1 MLKFEFQ
8 LLATDAEVKQ
18 VAALL
23 DGLGEPWMPK
33 TLPPWSDR
41 GLELLAIL
49 IGIYLGES
57 FRKLRQSIIVTA
69 VLTDALASSG
79 VALLWIQGLWIGL
92 TLPVISLPVMSGV
105 SWLRRGALHQRQSNR
120 SSGSWAKP
128 PPLPLPLSFGSNAMR
143 CCGMVNSKASKWRP
157 RCCSPTRRI
166 SEQLS
171 PTDLLTWLNRGMS
184 LLVKEITNHGGIINK
199 FTGDGVLAVF
209 GAPISQGKAMNARGR
224 LMLPWTLPIAS
235 SN

>member
-1 MLKFEFQ
+1 MLF
-8 LLATDAEVKQ
+8 TDTQ
-18 VAALL
+18 
-23 DGLGEPWMPK
+23 DF
-33 TLPPWSDR
+33 TS
-41 GLELLAIL
+41 
-49 IGIYLGES
+49 
-57 FRKLRQSIIVTA
+57 
-69 VLTDALASSG
+69 
-79 VALLWIQGLWIGL
+79 
-92 TLPVISLPVMSGV
+92 
-105 SWLRRGALHQRQSNR
+105 
-120 SSGSWAKP
+120 
-128 PPLPLPLSFGSNAMR
+128 
-143 CCGMVNSKASKWRP
+143 
-157 RCCSPTRRI
+157 I